1 MTVTILEEYRTRDR
15 ITTLERMPSGELAG
29 KYRVKDVQLA
39 YYRSEKEARS
49 AYQEIVQPPPKPAK
63 KRGRPKKSAP

>member
-1 MTVTILEEYRTRDR
+1 MTVTILEEYRMRDR
-15 ITTLERMPSGELAG
+15 ITTLERMPSGELVG
-29 KYRVKDVQLA
+29 KYRVKDVQLT

-49 AYQEIVQPPPKPAK
+49 AYQEIVQPPPKMAK

>member
-29 KYRVKDVQLA
+29 KYRVKDVQLT

-49 AYQEIVQPPPKPAK
+49 AYQEIVQPPPKMAK
-63 KRGRPKKSAP
+63 KRGRPKKSVP